1 MSKLSENMKNMR
13 LLRNLTIKEVASRIG
28 CAPNTISNWEK
39 GTISPNV
46 DILQDLCGIYNIS
59 PNQLFGWEPCQELD
73 DFIKEKRTI
82 INELAKLQKEKADIE
97 KRIRK
102 YTKML
107 NQR

>member
-46 DILQDLCGIYNIS
+46 DILQDLCGIYKIS

-97 KRIRK
+97 KRIRQ